1 MYYDDDKLREIN
13 KMIKYVH
20 TTRPNPSNKM
30 FGELSFVYKFTI
42 HVITKTKRQTDQRL
56 RFKYLLSGAGY
67 VPCSLFVSSR
77 FPLVSYTAMAF
88 VVETNLHRYL
98 MPTQTKGVARRSRV
112 NTLNSRMP
120 S

>member
-42 HVITKTKRQTDQRL
+42 YVITKTKRQIDQRL
-56 RFKYLLSGAGY
+56 LHFKYLLSGAGY
-67 VPCSLFVSSR
+67 VPCSL
-77 FPLVSYTAMAF
+77 LVSF
-88 VVETNLHRYL
+88 SFSSCFLHVDGL
-98 MPTQTKGVARRSRV
+98 CC
-112 NTLNSRMP
+112 
-120 S
+120 